1 MRASRNFGPWRAE
14 DEVSIYLLRA
24 AYISTF
30 GYGFGHVKTVGFEL
44 CKNFWIRICVS
55 QWLNAS

>member
-44 CKNFWIRICVS
+44 CNNF
-55 QWLNAS
+55 